1 MTKFG
6 KSWDDD
12 EGIDRQT
19 MRDHWPLLG
28 NMGVM
33 PLLKTKRTERAIE
46 NEAYR
51 LGLKRIDKDGKPV
64 RGRGRKPRDRSDR
77 VRVKVDPAAP
87 LAACA
92 SFGYIPGGPVA
103 SVFNLAS
110 AIGGK
115 P

>member
-51 LGLKRIDKDGKPV
+51 LGLKRIDKDGNPKK
-64 RGRGRKPRDRSDR
+64 GGGRKPRDRSDR

-92 SFGYIPGGPVA
+92 SFGYIPGGPVS
-103 SVFNLAS
+103 SVFEL
-110 AIGGK
+110 GGK
-115 P
+115 